1 MKNRLKKIT
10 FTSFI
15 LVAGLFINL
24 FAFSGCYTPSPLYGT
39 WMDNAG
45 NTVRFQSDGSFSA
58 KVKTSSS
65 LASYEGTYIVLDNCL
80 IFEVENSSSKLVIS
94 EWDVRGSMLYVYWKD
109 SDSDTVSLT
118 LYLISK

>member
-58 KVKTSSS
+58 KVKTFSS

-80 IFEVENSSSKLVIS
+80 IFEVENPSYKVVS
-94 EWDVRGSMLYVYWKD
+94 EWDVRGSMLYVDWKD

>member
-1 MKNRLKKIT
+1 MKNKFFKLT
-10 FTSFI
+10 LASFV
-15 LVAGLFINL
+15 LVLGL

-80 IFEVENSSSKLVIS
+80 VFEVENPSYKVVS
-94 EWDVRGSMLYVYWKD
+94 EWDVRGSILYVVWKD
-109 SDSDTVSLT
+109 SESDTVSLT
-118 LYLISK
+118 LYLVSK